1 MMTRLD
7 KLDAFQMQFQF
18 TDLENAAL
26 GLAALTCGIMAG
38 FFWTY
43 SVNVNR
49 ALMMV
54 DGPTYA
60 IVQSLLNENVRH
72 PTFFTFFFGG
82 AGSVALA
89 LFANWRRWHT
99 VSFWLIAYAG
109 IVYLIGVIVFTA
121 EVHLPLNYYT
131 ESWASHSLPADWM
144 EVRRR
149 WNRANWIRV
158 VASGLAF
165 FLILTALILRAH
177 RTEGPEDEPL
187 GSTP

>member
-1 MMTRLD
+1 
-7 KLDAFQMQFQF
+7 MQFQYS
-18 TDLENAAL
+18 DLENAAL
-26 GLAALTCGIMAG
+26 ALAVLICGIMTG

-43 SVNVNR
+43 SINVNR

-60 IVQSLLNENVRH
+60 VVQSLLNENVRH
-72 PTFFTFFFGG
+72 PIFFAFFFGG

-89 LFANWRRWHT
+89 LLVNWRRWRT
-99 VSFWLIAYAG
+99 LSFRLVAHAG
-109 IVYLIGVIVFTA
+109 LVYLIGVIMFTA

-131 ESWASHSLPADWM
+131 ESWPPHALPADWM

-149 WNRANWIRV
+149 WNRANWVRV

-165 FLILTALILRAH
+165 VLSLTALVLRAH
-177 RTEGPEDEPL
+177 RGAAPAE
-187 GSTP
+187 